1 MCIIDRRERDRE
13 REEEK
18 ETEKGGSREVGR
30 EAEAKL
36 PLREEDGKESELRP
50 EAEDQP
56 ASADGEGVGVACL
69 LKGPIP

>member
-1 MCIIDRRERDRE
+1 M
-13 REEEK
+13 
-18 ETEKGGSREVGR
+18 GR